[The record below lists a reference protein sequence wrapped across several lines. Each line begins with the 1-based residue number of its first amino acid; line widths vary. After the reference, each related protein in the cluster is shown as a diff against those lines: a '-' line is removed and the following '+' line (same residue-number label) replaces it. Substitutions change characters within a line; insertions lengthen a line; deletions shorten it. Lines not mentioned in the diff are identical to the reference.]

1 MLQKLLFIFFNVNG
15 LFSWWG
21 WKDVSYPLPTESH
34 FRPTEKTYPA
44 PNFISGCLSLYGGG
58 TDTQTYES
66 TLHAASDDHGIEAGG
81 YFNKCSWNH
90 LAMFISASLSAST
103 LLIGWLLSGYE
114 SNLALVP

>member
-1 MLQKLLFIFFNVNG
+1 MVYFHGGDGKTFLTPSLRKAIFVRQRKRILHQILFPV
-15 LFSWWG
+15 
-21 WKDVSYPLPTESH
+21 
-34 FRPTEKTYPA
+34 
-44 PNFISGCLSLYGGG
+44 LSPLYGGG